1 MSDHRDGPSPLTASA
16 LTAAMRGAGTIP
28 PGADV
33 TDLTLQPVGTVQ
45 MADTFRVS
53 VQYRPHAA
61 GPTTLI
67 AKLPAADEE
76 SASATRANGSYERE
90 CRFYTDVAP
99 TLAVPLPRFL
109 GIVEI
114 DGEPQGLLLEDL
126 AQATQGD
133 QVTGADDNQLDLA
146 RRSLV
151 GLQVPHWDDRGLG
164 SQRWLTQ
171 WTGRPMPT
179 MQDWFVKAWTLVEDR
194 IGTGLNSAQR
204 DVVIRFGRSLSDW
217 TAAAPEPF
225 TVLGLEEL
233 LIMWPRTTAP
243 VTVMLSRRDG
253 GRV

>member
-33 TDLTLQPVGTVQ
+33 TDLTLQPVGTGQ

-61 GPTTLI
+61 GPATLI

-76 SASATRANGSYERE
+76 SASAARANGSYERE

-133 QVTGADDNQLDLA
+133 QVLPTTTTRPRVVRWSASKSRTGTTVA
-146 RRSLV
+146 
-151 GLQVPHWDDRGLG
+151 
-164 SQRWLTQ
+164 
-171 WTGRPMPT
+171 
-179 MQDWFVKAWTLVEDR
+179 
-194 IGTGLNSAQR
+194 SAA
-204 DVVIRFGRSLSDW
+204 S
-217 TAAAPEPF
+217 
-225 TVLGLEEL
+225 
-233 LIMWPRTTAP
+233 
-243 VTVMLSRRDG
+243 G
-253 GRV
+253 G